1 MNYIIVNEHN
11 EWVAT
16 GNTEVETPKE
26 AIKNWLEGNPQP
38 RWIEFYIYELKDSNG
53 RGTPKYTVVRINLTP
68 KPH

>member
-26 AIKNWLEGNPQP
+26 AIKNWLEDNPQP
-38 RWIEFYIYELKDSNG
+38 HWTEFYIYELKDSNG
-53 RGTPKYTVVRINLTP
+53 TGTPKYTVVNP
-68 KPH
+68 VE